1 MYLGVHL
8 ERNRNETISLATCD
22 PSNKLWHW
30 FVQQFFEQCSQF
42 ETCIPS
48 VQKSNSLTWLD
59 QPLTCFRSGE
69 SSKKRWT
76 LTDGVQYHWPFT
88 SGKPKTSKKHVI
100 LPKHET
106 YETDVMC
113 ITLFIPFYIIRWSVG
128 RVYFNRFS
136 GFCRLTAM
144 NWQLSQRI
152 DQQFQLLALLGPSSI
167 HFFRICLPHGIGYRK
182 SMALT
187 DILCQHCKDFLSYL
201 SSGRCQKMSK
211 SKVLQ

>member
-1 MYLGVHL
+1 MFQL
-8 ERNRNETISLATCD
+8 ETY
-22 PSNKLWHW
+22 
-30 FVQQFFEQCSQF
+30 
-42 ETCIPS
+42 IPS

-59 QPLTCFRSGE
+59 QPLTFFRSGE

-88 SGKPKTSKKHVI
+88 SGKPKTCKNHVI

-113 ITLFIPFYIIRWSVG
+113 ITLFISFYIIRWSVG

-144 NWQLSQRI
+144 NWQLSQHVTTCHNASISNFNFWPFYPFLQDLPAAWHRI
-152 DQQFQLLALLGPSSI
+152 SKI
-167 HFFRICLPHGIGYRK
+167 RK

-187 DILCQHCKDFLSYL
+187 DILCQYCKDFLSYL